1 MVFKFDYLYL
11 NFICMDKIG
20 KFLEIVRRL
29 KAERPAFF
37 VWLGTR
43 SWVLTALSGVMLL
56 LSIFGVYTAPEWVDT
71 LLAAL
76 TSLFAGAGA
85 TTLVTV
91 KDQAKAGVPQDD
103 GPGPGSEPVKPPI
116 KPGKP

>member
-1 MVFKFDYLYL
+1 
-11 NFICMDKIG
+11 MDKIG
-20 KFLEIVRRL
+20 KLLEIIRRL
-29 KAERPAFF
+29 KAERPSFF

-43 SWVLTALSGVMLL
+43 SWLLTAVSGVMLL
-56 LSIFGVYTAPEWVDT
+56 LSILGVYTAPEWVDT

-91 KDQAKAGVPQDD
+91 KDQAKAGVPQDKPPIEG
-103 GPGPGSEPVKPPI
+103 GPGPGAPPPPPPPTKP
-116 KPGKP
+116 